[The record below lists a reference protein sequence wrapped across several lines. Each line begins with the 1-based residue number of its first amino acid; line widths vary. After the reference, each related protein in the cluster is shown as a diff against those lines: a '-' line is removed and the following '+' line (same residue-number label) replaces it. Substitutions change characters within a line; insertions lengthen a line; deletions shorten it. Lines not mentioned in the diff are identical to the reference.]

1 MSKKNILFING
12 VADDGKLT
20 VRKIEQGNTVKWR
33 GSGSANLSSFIKSDL
48 FNCVPFIYDT
58 SSEEQELP
66 PIEIYAIFNQISDPD
81 SHKITLSK
89 TDNLYKATSTKI
101 PFFNSPSLIM
111 NTARDKIYQLL
122 QEIDKLKIPKTV
134 KINPKSASDIYDTIK
149 KEENFKF
156 PVIFRQAGDHG
167 GISTIKIDDDTEKFN
182 QFALD
187 GREYYLTQFIDF
199 IEDGIYTKYRL
210 VVIEGEVYIR
220 HVIFSDS
227 WLIHNTRREYMEK
240 HAEYQREEIKV
251 LKSFD
256 SQIKPIIQD
265 VIHTIYKRL
274 KLDYFGIDCT
284 IDKNMNVLAFEINA
298 NMAIIDDN
306 GGIDSGEIW
315 NEQIKIIKKAL
326 IKMITKRLDI

>member
-20 VRKIEQGNTVKWR
+20 VRKIEKGNTIKWR
-33 GSGSANLSSFIKSDL
+33 GSGSANLSSFLKSDL

-58 SSEEQELP
+58 SCEEQELP
-66 PIEIYAIFNQISDPD
+66 QIEIHAIFNQISDPD

-89 TDNLYKATSTKI
+89 TDDLYKATSTKI
-101 PFFNSPSLIM
+101 PFFNPPSLIM

-122 QEIDKLKIPKTV
+122 QEVDKLKIPKTV
-134 KINPKSASDIYDTIK
+134 KINPKSPSDIYDTIK
-149 KEENFKF
+149 KENLKF

-167 GISTIKIDDDTEKFN
+167 GISTIKIDDDTEEFN
-182 QFALD
+182 AFALD
-187 GREYYLTQFIDF
+187 GKEYYLTQFVDY
-199 IEDGIYTKYRL
+199 IENGIYTKYRL
-210 VVIEGEVYIR
+210 VVVEGEVYIR

-227 WLIHNTRREYMEK
+227 WLIHNARREYMDK
-240 HAEYQREEIKV
+240 HIEYQRKEAKL
-251 LKSFD
+251 LKSFE
-256 SQIKPIIQD
+256 SQIKPKIQV

-298 NMAIIDDN
+298 NMNILNDL
-306 GGIDSGEIW
+306 GGIDSGEVW
-315 NEQIKIIKKAL
+315 NEQIKLIKKAVTQ
-326 IKMITKRLDI
+326 MIIKRLDI